1 MKGISLKAIFII
13 LIVILLVIAVYNNF
27 FKKEEKNSSVN
38 DFENISDEKVI
49 STNLRIGIIEFD
61 NMNPILS
68 NNKNVHDISR
78 LIFEPLFTLT
88 EDYKLK
94 GVLAEECSRIDEKT
108 YIIKLKEDIKWQD
121 GKKFDS
127 SDVVFTIDML
137 KKIGTNSVYY
147 YNIKDIT
154 LLEALDEYTIKIE
167 INNQIPFFEYNLIF
181 PIVSSKYF
189 NEDNFWKQDVNL
201 KPVGTGLFYISET
214 NDKNILLKR
223 NTNNELS
230 KKLKLDTITLNLY
243 DSLSKTIDAFNSEE
257 IDVFTTSN
265 KNIEEYIDKNK
276 YLSSEY
282 INRNYYYLALNCEN
296 KILRNKEVR
305 QAINSSIDKKDLLK
319 KVSNTEYRIS
329 NFPLDFGSFAYD
341 TNSTVMAYDVNTA
354 KRLLVEKGWKY
365 SYRRWNKVIDYRY
378 LKIELDLIVNR
389 SDNNMVK
396 AGNTIKE
403 QLGTVGI
410 IINIKELSKEQYNK
424 YLTNKNYDMILIN
437 NNYGYSPSMHKYFG
451 DNNIANY
458 YNDEIKNILNDAK
471 YITEEKELKQKYS
484 RLVELYNDEV
494 PYISLFYNTN
504 TMIYSNNLKGTIFPN
519 SYNLFY
525 NIETWYREYK
535 KK

>member
-1 MKGISLKAIFII
+1 MEGKFLKTTFII
-13 LIVILLVIAVYNNF
+13 LIVILVVIAVYNNF
-27 FKKEEKNSSVN
+27 FKKEDNTNSVSEFKDITN
-38 DFENISDEKVI
+38 EKVI

-127 SDVVFTIDML
+127 SDVVFTIDIL
-137 KKIGTNSVYY
+137 KKIGTSSVYY

-189 NEDNFWKQDVNL
+189 NEENFWQESVNL
-201 KPVGTGLFYISET
+201 KPVGTGLFYISEI
-214 NDKNILLKR
+214 NDKSILLNK
-223 NTNNELS
+223 NLQNKNAKTI
-230 KKLKLDTITLNLY
+230 KLDTITLNLY
-243 DSLSKTIDAFNSEE
+243 NSLSSTINAFKAEE
-257 IDVFTTSN
+257 IDFFTTSN
-265 KNIEEYIDKNK
+265 KNMQEYLDKIS
-276 YLSSEY
+276 YSSFDY
-282 INRNYYYLALNCEN
+282 INRNYYSVALNCDN
-296 KILRNKEVR
+296 KILSNKEVR
-305 QAINSSIDKKDLLK
+305 QAINSAINKETILK
-319 KVSNTEYRIS
+319 EMSNGKYQIS
-329 NFPLDFGSFAYD
+329 NFPLDFGSFSYD
-341 TNSTVMAYDVNTA
+341 TNNEVIGYDTNTA

-365 SYRRWNKVIDYRY
+365 SSKRWTNTVNYRY
-378 LKIELDLIVNR
+378 LKIELNLVVDKTQN
-389 SDNNMVK
+389 SMVK
-396 AGNTIKE
+396 IANNIKE
-403 QLGTVGI
+403 QLNSVGI
-410 IINIKELSKEQYNK
+410 IINVKDVTKEQYNR

-437 NNYGYSPSMHKYFG
+437 NNYGYSPSLQKILG

-458 YNDEIKNILNDAK
+458 NNEEIKNILNEVK
-471 YITEEKELKQKYS
+471 YITDEDMLKQKYS
-484 RLVELYNDEV
+484 RITQIYNDEV
-494 PYISLFYNTN
+494 PYISLFYNAN
-504 TMIYSNNLKGTIFPN
+504 TLIYSNSLKGDIKPN

>member
-1 MKGISLKAIFII
+1 MEGKFLKTIFII
-13 LIVILLVIAVYNNF
+13 LIVILVVIAIYYNFLKKDDNTNIVSD
-27 FKKEEKNSSVN
+27 FK
-38 DFENISDEKVI
+38 DITDEKVI

-108 YIIKLKEDIKWQD
+108 YIIKLKENIKWQD

-127 SDVVFTIDML
+127 SDVVFTIDIL
-137 KKIGTNSVYY
+137 KKIGTSSIYY

-154 LLEALDEYTIKIE
+154 LLETLDEYTIKLE
-167 INNQIPFFEYNLIF
+167 IDKEIPYFEYNLIF

-189 NEDNFWKQDVNL
+189 SEDNFWKQDVNS
-201 KPVGTGLFYISET
+201 KPVGTGLFYISEVD
-214 NDKNILLKR
+214 NKNILLKK
-223 NTNNELS
+223 NTNNQNS
-230 KKLKLDTITLNLY
+230 KILKLDSVTLKLY

-265 KNIEEYIDKNK
+265 KNIEEYIDKTK
-276 YLSSEY
+276 YLSSKY
-282 INRNYYYLALNCEN
+282 INRNYYYLVLNCGN
-296 KILRNKEVR
+296 KILGNKEVR
-305 QAINSSIDKKDLLK
+305 QAINSSIDKESLLK
-319 KVSNTEYRIS
+319 NVSNVEYRIS

-341 TNSTVMAYDVNTA
+341 TNNTVMAYDVNTA
-354 KRLLVEKGWKY
+354 KRLLVENGWKY
-365 SYRRWNKVIDYRY
+365 SYKRWNKIIDYRY
-378 LKIELDLIVNR
+378 LKIELDLIVNK
-389 SDNNMVK
+389 SDNSMIKV
-396 AGNTIKE
+396 ANTIKE

-437 NNYGYSPSMHKYFG
+437 NNYGYSPSVQKFFG
-451 DNNIANY
+451 YNNIANY
-458 YNDEIKNILNDAK
+458 YNDEINNILSEVK
-471 YITEEKELKQKYS
+471 YITDEKELKQKYS
-484 RLVELYNDEV
+484 RLVEIYNDEV
-494 PYISLFYNTN
+494 PYISLFYNVN
-504 TMIYSNNLKGTIFPN
+504 TMIYSNKLKGTMSPN